1 MRFSNTDIKA
11 LEKNFRTNFVNS
23 LSGFKSANLIG
34 TISNTQKTNLA
45 VFSSV
50 IHVGA
55 NPPAMAILVRTATV
69 ERNTYSNIKE
79 NGYFTV
85 NHIHKDFF
93 RKAHQTSARY
103 PKDVSEFDECGFT
116 AQFTDTLPAPY
127 VKEAAVKIGL
137 KMTEEH
143 IIKFN
148 QTVFI
153 VGEIME
159 VILDDTLIQK
169 DGYIDIEKA
178 NTLTVSGLDSY
189 HTTQRITRLS
199 YAKPFTQPYDLSE

>member
-1 MRFSNTDIKA
+1 MRFSNIDIQR
-11 LEKNFRTNFVNS
+11 LEKGFRTNFVNS

-79 NGYFTV
+79 NGFFTI

-93 RKAHQTSARY
+93 RMAHQTSARY
-103 PKDVSEFDECGFT
+103 SKEISEFDECGFT
-116 AQFTDTLPAPY
+116 PEFTDTLPAPY
-127 VKEAAVKIGL
+127 VKEATIKIGL
-137 KMTEEH
+137 KMVEEH
-143 IIKFN
+143 VIQFN

-153 VGEIME
+153 VGEVLE
-159 VILDDTLIQK
+159 VLLDDSLIQK

-178 NTLTVSGLDSY
+178 NTVAITGLDSY

>member
-1 MRFSNTDIKA
+1 MRFSNTDIQA
-11 LEKNFRTNFVNS
+11 LEKKFRTNFVNS

-34 TISNTQKTNLA
+34 TISDSQKTNLA
-45 VFSSV
+45 IFSSV

-79 NGYFTV
+79 NGYFTI

-103 PKDVSEFDECGFT
+103 PKDISEFDECGFT
-116 AQFTDTLPAPY
+116 PQFTDTLPAPY
-127 VKEAAVKIGL
+127 VKEASIKIGL
-137 KMTEEH
+137 KMAEEH
-143 IIKFN
+143 VIQFN

-153 VGEIME
+153 VGEVLE
-159 VILDDTLIQK
+159 VILEDTFIQK

-178 NTLTVSGLDSY
+178 GTLTISALDSY
-189 HTTQRITRLS
+189 HTTQRINRLT
-199 YAKPFTQPYDLSE
+199 YAKPFAEPQDLPE